1 MAKAEGHLR
10 WSSAFFLPFRA
21 KQWENG
27 ANIYSKTGR
36 FGYFVRNISFGKTK
50 HKRSSKTAVCH
61 ITQKKSG
68 VFGSFDEVGGGVT
81 KDESPDIL
89 PKMKKYSHERRTQLS
104 CKKDKT
110 PRYLIENSGCVIKIE
125 FLRLKCRQNA
135 Q

>member
-1 MAKAEGHLR
+1 MGNKWA
-10 WSSAFFLPFRA
+10 
-21 KQWENG
+21 NG
-27 ANIYSKTGR
+27 ENIYSKMWCLES
-36 FGYFVRNISFGKTK
+36 FVRNISFGKTK

-68 VFGSFDEVGGGVT
+68 FFGSFDEAGDRMT

-104 CKKDKT
+104 CKKDT
-110 PRYLIENSGCVIKIE
+110 PPRYLIKNSGCVIKIE
-125 FLRLKCRQNA
+125 FLHLKCRQNA